1 MTINA
6 GTLALDYSK
15 GAGNNI
21 LQSGSALTINQGALS
36 VIGNATTD
44 SQTLSTV
51 AFGAGQDNIT
61 MVANGTSNTLTFSG
75 ATTSTTAGST
85 MLITSPANTSVVF
98 TTSPANTAATTGRNL
113 VFSDGTNVNWAANNG
128 AGTAIV
134 SNASGPAA
142 VQYAG
147 LTLTGGTDTSNSQIL
162 AAGGA
167 TTTMTGA
174 RTTNSLMIGTAG
186 GAGAL
191 NLGTTTMTLSQGGL
205 LFTGSNPFTIY
216 SSNTTT
222 GLKSY
227 IAAASDN
234 VINNYGS
241 GVLTITAPFITGNGT
256 STVTFGGTG
265 TTLVGNSTLTDIGT
279 YGGVTS
285 INGGLVQLAT
295 GVASAG
301 STTNTAVTINGGTLD
316 VNNNNFGMGALIGG
330 TAAVITNS
338 SGAGV
343 TLTVGN
349 NNSNGTYNGTI
360 TNAAG
365 SPLTISKVGTGIVFL
380 GDAVTGGSN
389 AFTGNLLVAGGG
401 SVTLNGIADTPSTYI
416 KLGSA
421 ALTGVLTFAGNNN
434 MVLNNRAIDILGS
447 GGGGASITSSSIAG
461 ANNNGVPAV
470 IVINTPLGTSGV
482 ASGPAR

>member
-1 MTINA
+1 M
-6 GTLALDYSK
+6 
-15 GAGNNI
+15 
-21 LQSGSALTINQGALS
+21 
-36 VIGNATTD
+36 
-44 SQTLSTV
+44 
-51 AFGAGQDNIT
+51 
-61 MVANGTSNTLTFSG
+61 
-75 ATTSTTAGST
+75 
-85 MLITSPANTSVVF
+85 
-98 TTSPANTAATTGRNL
+98 
-113 VFSDGTNVNWAANNG
+113 
-128 AGTAIV
+128 
-134 SNASGPAA
+134 
-142 VQYAG
+142 
-147 LTLTGGTDTSNSQIL
+147 
-162 AAGGA
+162 
-167 TTTMTGA
+167 
-174 RTTNSLMIGTAG
+174 
-186 GAGAL
+186 
-191 NLGTTTMTLSQGGL
+191 
-205 LFTGSNPFTIY
+205 
-216 SSNTTT
+216 
-222 GLKSY
+222 
-227 IAAASDN
+227 
-234 VINNYGS
+234 
-241 GVLTITAPFITGNGT
+241 
-256 STVTFGGTG
+256 
-265 TTLVGNSTLTDIGT
+265 TDIGT

-285 INGGLVQLAT
+285 INGGLVQLTT

-316 VNNNNFGMGALIGG
+316 VNNNNFGIGALIGG
-330 TAAVITNS
+330 AAAVITNS

-482 ASGPAR
+482 ASGAGSLTLTLGAPPATSPTATASAASAAPAGTTSSTPSTARWPTPPAPPATPSASSSTTPAAGPSAAITPI